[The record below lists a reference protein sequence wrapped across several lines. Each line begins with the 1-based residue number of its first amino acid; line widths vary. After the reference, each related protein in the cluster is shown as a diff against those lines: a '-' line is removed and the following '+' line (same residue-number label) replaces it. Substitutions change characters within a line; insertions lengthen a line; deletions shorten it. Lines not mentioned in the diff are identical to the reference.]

1 MRTRACHA
9 TTVVHTTRLSGQAG
23 HSIKGLAKNAAFA
36 PKPKSFF
43 SGMPKVNAGGCN
55 RSKGGIRDVLTR
67 RSSGYLWVGPGHQRL
82 PSARCVRK
90 KACRSVL
97 APKPQL
103 CANTALRQH
112 CFVSTWYQ
120 HCFVSTLLCP
130 NPALRQH
137 CFAPTLLCYCDLH
150 VMITTMLL

>member
-36 PKPKSFF
+36 PKTKSFF

-55 RSKGGIRDVLTR
+55 RSKGGIRDVSTR

-103 CANTALRQH
+103 CANTALL
-112 CFVSTWYQ
+112 CVNL
-120 HCFVSTLLCP
+120 VPTLLCV
-130 NPALRQH
+130 NTALHQH
-137 CFAPTLLCYCDLH
+137 CFAPGHKQH
-150 VMITTMLL
+150 VTVAYML